1 MCVVLVGHLNPYIVK
16 LWITVSGAA
25 GLESVVRKKKKKKK
39 QDKIIPLN
47 VGCSIHYLLSVWLK
61 LHAGERS

>member
-1 MCVVLVGHLNPYIVK
+1 LVTLTLI
-16 LWITVSGAA
+16 AA
-25 GLESVVRKKKKKKK
+25 GLESVARKKKKKKKK